1 MIVELALIIF
11 CIIDIYMFKTI
22 DKHEQAIAEL
32 LMLHPELLEGDHEK
46 TLHKK

>member
-11 CIIDIYMFKTI
+11 GIFYIYLFKTI

-32 LMLHPELLEGDHEK
+32 LLLHPELLEGDHEK

>member
-11 CIIDIYMFKTI
+11 CIFDIYMFKTI

-32 LMLHPELLEGDHEK
+32 LEGDHEK